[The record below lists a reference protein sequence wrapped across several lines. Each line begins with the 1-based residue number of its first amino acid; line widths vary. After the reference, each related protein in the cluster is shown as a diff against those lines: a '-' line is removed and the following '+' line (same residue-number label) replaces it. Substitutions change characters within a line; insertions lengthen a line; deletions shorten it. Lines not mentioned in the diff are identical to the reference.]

1 MSADEAQA
9 IFFEDCI
16 NMALLTRTRVPEGSD
31 DNIKRFKMKRFIDK
45 HKARLQIEKMK
56 DMCERLLKKND
67 LRAFTSRLTDS
78 KPDSEQRLVDVLQKI
93 KKAGRDPIAELR
105 DAINEDS
112 KTQSIVNIL
121 TKRHKSF

>member
-1 MSADEAQA
+1 
-9 IFFEDCI
+9 
-16 NMALLTRTRVPEGSD
+16 
-31 DNIKRFKMKRFIDK
+31 
-45 HKARLQIEKMK
+45 
-56 DMCERLLKKND
+56 MCERLLKKND